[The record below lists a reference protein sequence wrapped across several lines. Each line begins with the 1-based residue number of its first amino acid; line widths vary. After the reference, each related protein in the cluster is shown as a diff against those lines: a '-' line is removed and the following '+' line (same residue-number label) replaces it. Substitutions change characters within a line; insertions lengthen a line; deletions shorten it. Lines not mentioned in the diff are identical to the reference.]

1 MKRILV
7 LLLSVALAL
16 SMAACAT
23 APEQDN
29 KDKVSSENN
38 SKPVDQDANPQP
50 DEPPVDQKPE
60 DDEPEV
66 TYQKLEGKI
75 TGASVFNDGYALV
88 CVNGNENTTY
98 CIDKKGNIIFQ
109 IDKDFAVSGT
119 IYQKIEN
126 GHLSTTEGIYDMTG
140 KLTRPEDVSASQF
153 YDVAFSGGYILVE
166 KVTADYSST
175 KKEIGVMNFAY
186 EWVVEPSEEIYT
198 AIEKDLSHL
207 TAMNHQ
213 SYYYEGYIYF
223 AYSDCYLNVT
233 TGEILETIG
242 QNAPSTEWTY
252 SSKGKFGDIKG
263 NVMLDLT
270 VHDNIKLI
278 SGTKFV
284 NGKAPVMF
292 YNAEAKTWFFTLVDE
307 EGNFQFE
314 PVQVKDM
321 SVVNKVIYD
330 GRYVLVSDHSYA
342 ENRIQCYNAQGELVG
357 TYYNQ
362 TSVRSDLNE
371 GVILIS
377 SGANTNPK
385 REYFNPDFT
394 PLF

>member
-1 MKRILV
+1 MKRILA
-7 LLLSVALAL
+7 LLLSMVLVL
-16 SMAACAT
+16 SMAACTT

-75 TGASVFNDGYALV
+75 TGASDFNDGYALV

-109 IDKDFAVSGT
+109 IGKDFSVSGK

-126 GHLSTTEGIYDMTG
+126 GHLSTTKGIYDMTG
-140 KLTRPEDVSASQF
+140 KLTRPEDVGASQF
-153 YDVAFSGGYILVE
+153 YDVAFSGGYILVA

-242 QNAPSTEWTY
+242 QNAPSAEWTY

-278 SGTKFV
+278 YGTKFV

-292 YNAEAKTWFFTLVDE
+292 HNAEARMWFFTLVDE
-307 EGNFQFE
+307 QGNFQFE
-314 PVQVKDM
+314 PVQIPDM
-321 SVVNKVIYD
+321 PTVGKVCFD
-330 GRYVLVSDHSYA
+330 GEYLLFADHYLS
-342 ENRIQCYNAQGELVG
+342 ENHVQCYNAQGEQLGVYKDSYG
-357 TYYNQ
+357 F
-362 TSVRSDLNE
+362 SSDLLD
-371 GVILIS
+371 GVICIE
-377 SGANTNPK
+377 GRNQC
-385 REYFNPDFT
+385 YYYNPDFT